1 MATVKEREKENKK
14 LEIKLSQIPKE
25 SYEYGRMLTR
35 LNFNKAQIAKEKNA
49 TTTNKT
55 PNKIAKTGGVST
67 VNTAN
72 VQAQDLGQSTTSL
85 AKTGI
90 GIAGDIINNN
100 KFSQGFNPILSA
112 RANSGDLLKD
122 RQRIEDEV
130 FNRLTRGVAEAKDR
144 ERDQLSQTLY
154 NRGIPLG
161 SALYTQQ
168 MEEFDKKYNNATLDA
183 RAQATAMGGDEWARS
198 FGIGEQT
205 RSNELAEQGT
215 IHNQNIGDAER
226 WSSFP
231 VSVWGA
237 VQGVKQGQQAVNQA
251 KRPTGGGGGNSGS
264 RSPQPPAQAPSPFN
278 NTLPPSYGK

>member
-1 MATVKEREKENKK
+1 MATAKEREIENKE
-14 LEIKLSQIPKE
+14 LEFKLSQIPKE
-25 SYEYGRMLTR
+25 SYEYGRILTR
-35 LNFNKAQIAKEKNA
+35 LNFNKAQIAKENKGNSIS
-49 TTTNKT
+49 KT
-55 PNKIAKTGGVST
+55 PNKIAKTGGVSK

-90 GIAGDIINNN
+90 GIAGDILNNN
-100 KFSQGFNPILSA
+100 NFSQGFNPVLSA

-130 FNRLTRGVAEAKDR
+130 FNRLTRGVDESKNR
-144 ERDQLSQTLY
+144 EREQLSQTLN
-154 NRGIPLG
+154 NRGIPIG
-161 SALYTQQ
+161 SDLYNQQ
-168 MEEFDKKYNNATLDA
+168 LQEFDKRYNTATLDA

-215 IHNQNIGDAER
+215 IHNQNIGDVER
-226 WSSFP
+226 FSSFP

-251 KRPTGGGGGNSGS
+251 KRPTGGGSGNSGN
-264 RSPQPPAQAPSPFN
+264 RAPQAPAQAPSPFH
-278 NTLPPSYGK
+278 NTLPPSYSK